1 MAKIKLVYQDCALCG
16 ARKEW
21 GEKQLAKANTA
32 GLEVELVS
40 FASPEGSHLCKEAV
54 LAGIGRLPF
63 FTDGLT
69 FRPTIDDFAAAAE
82 KPKKTA
88 KKTTK
93 RKTKKQEDADGNL

>member
-1 MAKIKLVYQDCALCG
+1 MTKIKLVYQDCALCG
-16 ARKEW
+16 SRKEW

-32 GLEVELVS
+32 GIEVELVS

-63 FTDGLT
+63 FTNGLT
-69 FRPTIDDFAAAAE
+69 FRPTIDDFAEAAK
-82 KPKKTA
+82 KPA

-93 RKTKKQEDADGNL
+93 RKTKKQEATDGTL